1 MDLNPTYLCAFTQT
15 IDKISYLTIVFT
27 NANTVIFNTKKRRYS
42 FSYDVCSRQILLMI
56 ASLATIGFTETQV
69 YDRSLI
75 QMKNFSSQFEKIIFV
90 KNVHNIIEKH
100 KLKILKI

>member
-1 MDLNPTYLCAFTQT
+1 
-15 IDKISYLTIVFT
+15 
-27 NANTVIFNTKKRRYS
+27 
-42 FSYDVCSRQILLMI
+42 MI